1 MPSGLE
7 DFIRISWG
15 KKNVN
20 LLFLLQYSFRLLFIF
35 IFEREK
41 KKSQERK
48 DGSEEARAIYHAD
61 TARI

>member
-1 MPSGLE
+1 MTSLE
-7 DFIRISWG
+7 LAEE

-35 IFEREK
+35 IFERGK
-41 KKSQERK
+41 KKSQGRK

-61 TARI
+61 TACI